1 MISNPFFNKMLRPL
15 ERGRRSSEGLAVSR
29 YRSII
34 VGNEFQR
41 LITEPEKLTPRVIK
55 TAGRWR
61 QEMKLLKKSS
71 HAGMMPR
78 VEIKFN
84 INMQFIAHKL
94 VYGFVLILW
103 LIVSAWPS

>member
-1 MISNPFFNKMLRPL
+1 MLSCPL
-15 ERGRRSSEGLAVSR
+15 ERGRRSERGIDRFPVPVNHRWESVPTVDNKTGKTNAPSGLDYGAL
-29 YRSII
+29 
-34 VGNEFQR
+34 E
-41 LITEPEKLTPRVIK
+41 
-55 TAGRWR
+55 A
-61 QEMKLLKKSS
+61 EMKDLKNSS

-84 INMQFIAHKL
+84 ISVQVCVQVIVHKL